1 MYFNR
6 TRNRRK

>member
-6 TRNRRK
+6 A

>member
-6 TRNRRK
+6 V

>member
-6 TRNRRK
+6 FLF

>member
-6 TRNRRK
+6 PL